1 MISVATLIQFVVQLI
16 VISLI
21 FGLIWW
27 LIEYTN
33 PPEPF
38 KKVLTVI
45 VAVVAVLI
53 LIGFLMSLAGMPIV
67 HW

>member
-38 KKVLTVI
+38 KKVLTVV